1 MNTFDIYRY
10 KRSKL
15 NNLLYTN
22 DDRCNNVLRDYVRHV
37 GNMLEDIDILD
48 LNNDLIIYLT
58 SDPFVILY
66 ITLSNSPE
74 LNEIENFIILK
85 EYVLRRIGI
94 IYIYEDVC
102 DKLKDFINLD
112 TRLTEIAMSNI
123 CYIVV
128 NAAIDYRNL
137 ELAEDVEN
145 LEDLVLPLIPIIAD
159 SNIDH
164 ILGSE
169 SAYYINKITDTV
181 SRERLMELEDED
193 EYESD
198 MEALNEYNMYDLL
211 FFIISPEIGSNFNYL
226 TCLTI
231 QRFKGYKDVT
241 YDEFFSEFI
250 RVISSNYDFGQLN
263 LEKFED
269 LKLVCLFI
277 WFYSKFPA
285 SSIFSIFIELKA
297 GIFTLKYFEDNLKNL
312 IYTSL
317 TTLRLINWKE
327 VIYV

>member
-22 DDRCNNVLRDYVRHV
+22 DDRCNDILRDYVRHV
-37 GNMLEDIDILD
+37 ANMLEDIDILD
-48 LNNDLIIYLT
+48 LNSDLMIYLT

-66 ITLSNSPE
+66 VTLSNSPE

-181 SRERLMELEDED
+181 SRERLMELENED

-211 FFIISPEIGSNFNYL
+211 FFIISPEIGSSFNYL

-317 TTLRLINWKE
+317 TTLRLIN
-327 VIYV
+327 

>member
-317 TTLRLINWKE
+317 TTLRLIN
-327 VIYV
+327 

>member
-22 DDRCNNVLRDYVRHV
+22 DDRCNNILRDYVRHV
-37 GNMLEDIDILD
+37 NNMLEDIDILD
-48 LNNDLIIYLT
+48 LNNDLMIYLI

-66 ITLSNSPE
+66 VTLSNSPE

-85 EYVLRRIGI
+85 EYVLRRIGVV
-94 IYIYEDVC
+94 YVYEDVC
-102 DKLKDFINLD
+102 DKLKDFFDIKESLI
-112 TRLTEIAMSNI
+112 EMAVSNI
-123 CYIVV
+123 CYMVMSV
-128 NAAIDYRNL
+128 AIDYRNL
-137 ELAEDVEN
+137 ELCEDAEN
-145 LEDLVLPLIPIIAD
+145 LEDLVLPLIPIIAE
-159 SNIDH
+159 SNIEH

-169 SAYYINKITDTV
+169 SIYYLNKIADTV
-181 SRERLMELEDED
+181 SDERLVELEDED

-211 FFIISPEIGSNFNYL
+211 FFLISPEIGSNFNYL

-231 QRFKGYKDVT
+231 QRFRGYKDVT
-241 YDEFFSEFI
+241 YDEFFSGFI
-250 RVISSNYDFGQLN
+250 RVVKDNYGEFKISP
-263 LEKFED
+263 EKFDD
-269 LKLVCLFI
+269 LRLVCLFI

-285 SSIFSIFIELKA
+285 SSIFSMFIELKL
-297 GIFTLKYFEDNLKNL
+297 GVFTLRYFKDNLKNL

-317 TTLRLINWKE
+317 TTLRLIN
-327 VIYV
+327 

>member
-22 DDRCNNVLRDYVRHV
+22 DDRCNDILRDYVRHV

-48 LNNDLIIYLT
+48 LNSDLMIYLT

-66 ITLSNSPE
+66 VTLSNSPE

-181 SRERLMELEDED
+181 SRERLMELENED

-211 FFIISPEIGSNFNYL
+211 FFIISPEIGSSFNYL

-317 TTLRLINWKE
+317 TTLRLIN
-327 VIYV
+327 

>member
-22 DDRCNNVLRDYVRHV
+22 DDRCNNILRDYVRHV
-37 GNMLEDIDILD
+37 GNMLENIDILD
-48 LNNDLIIYLT
+48 LNNDLMIHLT

-66 ITLSNSPE
+66 VTLSNSPE

-85 EYVLRRIGI
+85 EYVLRRIGVV
-94 IYIYEDVC
+94 YVYEDVC
-102 DKLKDFINLD
+102 DKLKDFIDLD
-112 TRLTEIAMSNI
+112 TRLIEIAISNI
-123 CYIVV
+123 CSMVINV
-128 NAAIDYRNL
+128 AIDYRNL
-137 ELAEDVEN
+137 ELCEDVEN
-145 LEDLVLPLIPIIAD
+145 LEELVLPLIPIIAE

-181 SRERLMELEDED
+181 SSETLIELEDED
-193 EYESD
+193 EYES
-198 MEALNEYNMYDLL
+198 EISALNEYNMYDLL
-211 FFIISPEIGSNFNYL
+211 FFLISPEIGSNFYYL

-250 RVISSNYDFGQLN
+250 NVVSDNHDSIELN
-263 LEKFED
+263 EDELDD

-285 SSIFSIFIELKA
+285 SSIFSMFIELKA
-297 GIFTLKYFEDNLKNL
+297 GVFTLKHFEDNLKNL

-317 TTLRLINWKE
+317 TTLRLIN
-327 VIYV
+327 

>member
-22 DDRCNNVLRDYVRHV
+22 DDRCNNILRDYVRYV
-37 GNMLEDIDILD
+37 GNMLENIDILD
-48 LNNDLIIYLT
+48 LNNDLMIYLT

-66 ITLSNSPE
+66 VTLSNSPE

-85 EYVLRRIGI
+85 EYVLRRIGVV
-94 IYIYEDVC
+94 YVYEDVC
-102 DKLKDFINLD
+102 DKLKDFFDIKESLIEM
-112 TRLTEIAMSNI
+112 TISTI
-123 CYIVV
+123 CYIVISV
-128 NAAIDYRNL
+128 AIDYRNL
-137 ELAEDVEN
+137 ELCEDVEN
-145 LEDLVLPLIPIIAD
+145 LEDLVLPLIPIIAE
-159 SNIDH
+159 SNIEH

-169 SAYYINKITDTV
+169 SIYYLNKIADTV
-181 SRERLMELEDED
+181 SDERLVELEDED

-211 FFIISPEIGSNFNYL
+211 FFLISPEIGSSFNYL

-231 QRFKGYKDVT
+231 QRFRGYNDLT
-241 YDEFFSEFI
+241 YDEFFSGFI
-250 RVISSNYDFGQLN
+250 RVVEDNYGEVKISP
-263 LEKFED
+263 EKLED
-269 LKLVCLFI
+269 LRLVCLFI

-285 SSIFSIFIELKA
+285 SSIFSMFIELKL
-297 GIFTLKYFEDNLKNL
+297 GVFTLRYFKDNLKNL

-317 TTLRLINWKE
+317 TTLRLIN
-327 VIYV
+327 